1 MSDETDIHQ
10 PAPPVQPHFKEI
22 DGRLDI
28 LERKMK
34 VVMHTQGMDGCGLPG
49 HKAVM
54 GDEGTCYC
62 ETCEA
67 LAKKPAEPIKHEPN
81 CNDML
86 FGKPNCTC
94 RNTRPAESCE
104 CFYNSEMGQ
113 REYCTK
119 HEEEARWPAYPVQ
132 PSNLPASE
140 ITAHDGI
147 AVGMPVHPAAWMEVA
162 ADECARDAFP
172 KSQTDIFKSN
182 NRLLFKKIIA
192 AHAPTPSAPSEKRC
206 SVCGFDMA
214 DTQVRCIKCDSY
226 IPAPPAVERLLTY
239 ADHLPSCT
247 SRKNSTSGCNCG
259 FCSAL
264 DEVKKEKK

>member
-192 AHAPTPSAPSEKRC
+192 ARKLIAAHEKMQDKKIGAYMARWRKDRRNAVDAIYFKTPESARSMIETLRKKYK
-206 SVCGFDMA
+206 V
-214 DTQVRCIKCDSY
+214 
-226 IPAPPAVERLLTY
+226 VEQ
-239 ADHLPSCT
+239 
-247 SRKNSTSGCNCG
+247 
-259 FCSAL
+259 
-264 DEVKKEKK
+264 